1 VAVFGIAKIT
11 LSNLTLKGSV
21 YMTNVTYDEIFGTAL
36 TLPPLYRAMLVEH
49 LLNSLD
55 EVNSE
60 VQEAWGVEIKN
71 RIQAID
77 GGKVALIPSEEVL
90 QGLKNR

>member
-21 YMTNVTYDEIFGTAL
+21 YMTNVTYDEIFETAL

-60 VQEAWGVEIKN
+60 VQEAWGEEIKN

-77 GGKVALIPSEEVL
+77 EGKVALIPAEEIL